1 MPFIAMT
8 QADYHDFY
16 LFCSVSL
23 IWGGSK
29 PACHERPIRKNKLF
43 LFIMQSG
50 STYFGSSLMLTH
62 VALFQE
68 DQININVTLI
78 DLDVGNIKAY
88 ISNLLSLGL

>member
-1 MPFIAMT
+1 
-8 QADYHDFY
+8 
-16 LFCSVSL
+16 
-23 IWGGSK
+23 
-29 PACHERPIRKNKLF
+29 
-43 LFIMQSG
+43 MQSG